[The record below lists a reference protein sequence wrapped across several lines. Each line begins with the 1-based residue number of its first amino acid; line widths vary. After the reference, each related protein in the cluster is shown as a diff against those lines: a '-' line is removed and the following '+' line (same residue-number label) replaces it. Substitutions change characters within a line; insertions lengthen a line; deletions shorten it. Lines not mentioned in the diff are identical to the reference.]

1 MRDSITLT
9 CTECSHKNYRTTRMA
24 RAENRLELKKFCRS
38 CRKHTMHKE
47 QKK

>member
-9 CTECSHKNYRTTRMA
+9 CKECSHKNYRTTTA
-24 RAENRLELKKFCRS
+24 RAADRLEIKKFCRF